1 MKTVLLRFGAVLPFA
16 SISPAA
22 FAEIDKGGVLNEV
35 SDRFLTES
43 SNWATTITDH
53 ASWLFWTLVV
63 ISMVWT
69 FGMMALRK
77 ADIGEFFAEFTRFT
91 ITTGFFWWLLING
104 PGFAMDIINSLRN
117 IAAEASG
124 LPRGLNPSTPIDIA
138 FDIIAKAA
146 SSYSITS
153 PMDNLSIFLTTLA
166 ILACMAIVAANVL
179 LALVTAWIIAYAGI
193 FVLGFGGSRWTSDI
207 AVNYFRS
214 VAGIALKIMT
224 MTLLVGIAVSIID
237 GYHSDLSEGAPMD
250 ELLVIFVVSLV
261 MVILVNSVPNVVAG
275 LIPGGGAAASAG
287 SSFSAGALIGG
298 AVGAGAAV
306 ASGGA
311 ALGSAA
317 MSGATNMAGGASAVK
332 AAFQKAQSSMA
343 GGDMPSFGGGSS
355 DTGESWGGST
365 TGSDNAS
372 TGDTPFSQA
381 AGFSGA
387 GGSSSGG
394 GFGRA
399 ASLAAG
405 TAGELAKGV
414 GAKMAGSFQDKANQT
429 AGGRLASSIRESME
443 PKGDNDAGSADQ
455 VSDSASFDS
464 DSLSGGNGGGWV
476 NQSGGFDALSSED
489 QDKARQSHAEWQ
501 ARDPEKH
508 TFDVGDYVSYA
519 QERQQERNSEVA
531 SFVNRDRQDT

>member
-1 MKTVLLRFGAVLPFA
+1 
-16 SISPAA
+16 
-22 FAEIDKGGVLNEV
+22 
-35 SDRFLTES
+35 
-43 SNWATTITDH
+43 
-53 ASWLFWTLVV
+53 
-63 ISMVWT
+63 
-69 FGMMALRK
+69 MMALRK

-317 MSGATNMAGGASAVK
+317 ISGATN
-332 AAFQKAQSSMA
+332 MA
-343 GGDMPSFGGGSS
+343 GGDMPSFGGSSS

-372 TGDTPFSQA
+372 TGDTPFAQA

-387 GGSSSGG
+387 GSSSSGG

-399 ASLAAG
+399 AFLAAG

-443 PKGDNDAGSADQ
+443 PKSDNDAGSADQ
-455 VSDSASFDS
+455 VSDTASFDS

-476 NQSGGFDALSSED
+476 NQTGGFDALSSED

-519 QERQQERNSEVA
+519 QERQHERNEEVA

>member
-1 MKTVLLRFGAVLPFA
+1 M
-16 SISPAA
+16 
-22 FAEIDKGGVLNEV
+22 
-35 SDRFLTES
+35 
-43 SNWATTITDH
+43 
-53 ASWLFWTLVV
+53 
-63 ISMVWT
+63 
-69 FGMMALRK
+69 
-77 ADIGEFFAEFTRFT
+77 
-91 ITTGFFWWLLING
+91 
-104 PGFAMDIINSLRN
+104 
-117 IAAEASG
+117 
-124 LPRGLNPSTPIDIA
+124 NPSTPIDIA

-224 MTLLVGIAVSIID
+224 ITLLVGIAVSIID

-275 LIPGGGAAASAG
+275 LIPGGG
-287 SSFSAGALIGG
+287 
-298 AVGAGAAV
+298 
-306 ASGGA
+306 GA

-332 AAFQKAQSSMA
+332 AAFKKAQSSMA
-343 GGDMPSFGGGSS
+343 GGDMPSFGGSSS

-372 TGDTPFSQA
+372 TGDTPFAQA

-387 GGSSSGG
+387 GSSSSGG

-443 PKGDNDAGSADQ
+443 PKSDNDAGSVDQ
-455 VSDSASFDS
+455 VSDTPHRSTAI
-464 DSLSGGNGGGWV
+464 
-476 NQSGGFDALSSED
+476 A
-489 QDKARQSHAEWQ
+489 
-501 ARDPEKH
+501 
-508 TFDVGDYVSYA
+508 
-519 QERQQERNSEVA
+519 
-531 SFVNRDRQDT
+531 